1 LCDKHGVFSVL
12 VRRCAAKGDYR
23 FMRSLFRHIFLMLLG
38 FSSCSIVRS
47 ETSVAHDWI
56 MLSSGISG
64 LFDSERNPTFMLEY
78 RFAKNWNSLRP
89 WAGLSWATD
98 GAVFAGGGIMYTQAT
113 PDKNWLVSVGT
124 GPGYY
129 ERHQGADL
137 GSHMEFCTFAE
148 ISRNLP
154 WKHRVMIRLMHISNG
169 GITERNPGN
178 ELLLLGYAMPLP

>member
-1 LCDKHGVFSVL
+1 MGAALSDQ
-12 VRRCAAKGDYR
+12 VRRCASKFGCR
-23 FMRSLFRHIFLMLLG
+23 FMKSLLRFCCLFMLGLSGRSVLFA
-38 FSSCSIVRS
+38 S
-47 ETSVAHDWI
+47 TSTERDWI
-56 MLSSGISG
+56 MLSGGVSG
-64 LFDSERNPTFMLEY
+64 LFDSERNPTFVAEY

-98 GAVFAGGGIMYTQAT
+98 GAVFAGGGIMYTLAAV
-113 PDKNWLVSVGT
+113 DENWLVSVGT

-137 GSHMEFCTFAE
+137 GSHMEFCTFGE

-169 GITERNPGN
+169 GLTERNPGN

>member
-1 LCDKHGVFSVL
+1 MCGEDSVFTALVL
-12 VRRCAAKGDYR
+12 RWAAKCDYR
-23 FMRSLFRHIFLMLLG
+23 FMRSFYRHILYIILG
-38 FSSCSIVRS
+38 LSGCFGIRG
-47 ETSVAHDWI
+47 ETSDAHDWI
-56 MLSSGISG
+56 MLSGGISG
-64 LFDSERNPTFMLEY
+64 LFDSEQNPTFMLEY

-98 GAVFAGGGIMYTQAT
+98 GAVFAGGGIMVTRAT
-113 PDKNWLVSVGT
+113 PNKNWLVSIGT

-137 GSHMEFCTFAE
+137 GSHMEFCTFGE

-169 GITERNPGN
+169 GLTERNPGN